1 MKLKVVKPES
11 IIWSAE
17 TREVTLNDGERDI
30 TIRYYDAWEGSETHI
45 RINDGELLQ
54 DWEVEDESLV
64 ELVNKVTS
72 AFKADFFNNVGQ
84 EIDVQELDE
93 F

>member
-11 IIWSAE
+11 VIWSAE

-30 TIRYYDAWEGSETHI
+30 TIRYYEGWEGSETHI
-45 RINDGELLQ
+45 RINDGDLLEYY
-54 DWEVEDESLV
+54 DVDEYLQ
-64 ELVNKVTS
+64 ELVTKVTS
-72 AFKADFFNNVGQ
+72 VFKADFFNNVGE
-84 EIDVQELDE
+84 EIDVEELDE